1 MVWRFNLRHME
12 VFRALML
19 TGSTIQAARTLNIS
33 QPAVSRALSDL
44 EAQLG
49 SPLFLR
55 RSGRLVPTA
64 RAEWLFQES
73 QETLARVDHLDAILR
88 DIDRVPE
95 RPIRIAGNSAM
106 AHSVVPDALMRFRT
120 THPSTD
126 ISVHVVTRRENRRW
140 LNDQEFDLAA
150 TMLPIDYPSDM
161 IEVLPQTFGV
171 CILPAGHELC
181 AENAI
186 DLSMLDGE
194 PLVALQSHNLT
205 RYKMEQAFTSR
216 GLRLRVALGAETASS
231 LVMLVAAGLGCAI
244 IDPFTADAFAP
255 LGFVKRPLTT
265 KIEFSYGIVRPMR
278 AQSLVEVDDFALCLR
293 QAYNAALG
301 IN

>member
-12 VFRALML
+12 VFRALIL
-19 TGSTIQAARTLNIS
+19 TGSTVQAARTLSIS

-55 RSGRLVPTA
+55 RGGRLVPTQ
-64 RAEWLFQES
+64 RAEWLFHES

-95 RPIRIAGNSAM
+95 RPLRVAGNSAM
-106 AHSVVPDALMRFRT
+106 AHAVVPDALMRFRKI
-120 THPSTD
+120 HPATN

-150 TMLPIDYPSDM
+150 TMLPIDYPADM
-161 IEVLPQTFGV
+161 IEGLPLAHGV
-171 CILPAGHELC
+171 CILPPRHRLC
-181 AENAI
+181 DQETV
-186 DLSMLDGE
+186 DLMMLDGE

-216 GLRLRVALGAETASS
+216 GLRLRIAVGAETASS

-244 IDPFTADAFAP
+244 IDPFTARKFEP
-255 LGFVKRPLTT
+255 LGFVTRPLTT

-278 AQSLVEVDDFALCLR
+278 AQSLIEVDDFAGCLR
-293 QAYNAALG
+293 QAYSALLG
-301 IN
+301 LN